1 MNDDYPLVSWT
12 VAGRYVQFLDRWFSQ
27 LGTSIYRE
35 FSIAMLDYRRM
46 MGYAKTYHPFGGAV
60 AVIFV
65 ANHGYKL
72 QDLRYNS

>member
-1 MNDDYPLVSWT
+1 MMITLWCHDTWLEEICN
-12 VAGRYVQFLDRWFSQ
+12 LDRWFSQ

-35 FSIAMLDYRRM
+35 FSIAMFDYRRM
-46 MGYAKTYHPFGGAV
+46 MGYAKTYNLFGGAV

-72 QDLRYNS
+72 QDLRYNP